1 MLIVSIKKHSIML
14 VYTAGI
20 SEAVREPSVEA
31 LLLVY
36 VIPNVN
42 VAYMDGP
49 YTLQRAEYLLEDYT
63 VLVYA
68 VGNEQ
73 AGKSARRMPGRPQK
87 GDGIMLFKFYTLF
100 KIIGI
105 DSLTCHPS
113 LREEP
118 NMRIHNSGEP

>member
-20 SEAVREPSVEA
+20 SEDVREPSVEA

-36 VIPNVN
+36 VIPDLD

-49 YTLQRAEYLLEDYT
+49 HTLQRAEYLLEGYT
-63 VLVYA
+63 VLVYT

-73 AGKSARRMPGRPQK
+73 AGYPARRMPDRPQ
-87 GDGIMLFKFYTLF
+87 
-100 KIIGI
+100 
-105 DSLTCHPS
+105 
-113 LREEP
+113 
-118 NMRIHNSGEP
+118 